1 MPAGGRD
8 RPRRRWMPL
17 LAGGV
22 LLVCA
27 ALAARM
33 LLGAHAELVEAGRA
47 AASADRPAEIVHLR
61 RAMAYYLPGNP
72 YVKRARDLLLE
83 RARLAEERGDR
94 ATAQDALTQLR
105 SAILALRGLTRPYQE
120 TLPEVDR
127 RLAALM
133 ASAPDAAARL
143 RTPAGRA
150 ALEQRLAH
158 PPEPHPAFA
167 ALALVGFLGWVGGGF
182 ALIARGLSAD
192 AAPRRA
198 FWPILGLVVVAL
210 GVFCLG
216 LALA

>member
-1 MPAGGRD
+1 
-8 RPRRRWMPL
+8 MPL
-17 LAGGV
+17 LAGGA

-27 ALAARM
+27 TLAARM
-33 LLGAHAELVEAGRA
+33 LLGAYAEIVEAGRA
-47 AASADRPAEIVHLR
+47 AARADGPAERRHLR

-72 YVKRARDLLLE
+72 YVTRARDLLLE
-83 RARLAEERGDR
+83 RARQAEARGDR
-94 ATAQDALTQLR
+94 ATALAALTELR
-105 SAILALRGLTRPYQE
+105 SAILALRGMTRPHADV
-120 TLPEVDR
+120 LPEVDR
-127 RLAALM
+127 RLAALL
-133 ASAPDAAARL
+133 AGSPEAAAGL

-182 ALIARGLSAD
+182 ALIARGLGPD

-198 FWPILGLVVVAL
+198 LWPLAGLVVAAL